1 MRVGLKSQW
10 WLRSQLG
17 DVRQLVQGSP
27 FVVGRDLPSG
37 PVLRARRKIAWGD
50 RKTGARARI
59 CTTYG
64 RSVRAGG
71 VPFTRLFGPR
81 RKFLYS

>member
-10 WLRSQLG
+10 WLRPQLG

-59 CTTYG
+59 CALYG
-64 RSVRAGG
+64 RSVSAGAAS
-71 VPFTRLFGPR
+71 FLRFLFGGGR
-81 RKFLYS
+81 